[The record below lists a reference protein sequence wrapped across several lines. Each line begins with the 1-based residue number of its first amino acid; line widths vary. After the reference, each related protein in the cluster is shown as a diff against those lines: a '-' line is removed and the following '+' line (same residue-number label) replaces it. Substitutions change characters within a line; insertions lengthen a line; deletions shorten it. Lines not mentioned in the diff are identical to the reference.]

1 MLRQQ
6 VPLIITFTAGFM
18 MILAYFIPH
27 PPIGQISDW
36 FNDWDIIVISFALIL
51 GIVNLCHVNL
61 VKISRRREGW
71 EYSIVLLT
79 GLAVTIVLGLWKGME
94 AGTPFDYVFVNFNVA
109 MGSTMFSLLA
119 FFVASAAFRA
129 FRARTVDALLLLLAA
144 AAVMLGRVPLGGYI
158 HPGVPTLANWIMD
171 IPNTAG
177 QRAIMIGIALGM
189 VSTSLRIMLGIER
202 SYLGGVD

>member
-1 MLRQQ
+1 MLRLQI
-6 VPLIITFTAGFM
+6 PLIITFLAGFM

-27 PPIGQISDW
+27 PPIGSISGW
-36 FNDWDIIVISFALIL
+36 FNKWDVIVVAFALIL
-51 GIVNLCHVNL
+51 GILNLLRVNLI
-61 VKISRRREGW
+61 KISRKREGW
-71 EYSIVLLT
+71 GYSIVLLV

-109 MGSTMFSLLA
+109 LSSTMFSLLA

-129 FRARTVDALLLLLAA
+129 FRARTMDALLLLLAA

-177 QRAIMIGIALGM
+177 QRAIMIGIALGT